1 MASWLLLPTSIATL
15 IVAIGLFWTY
25 IECVTQLAFR
35 APQHR
40 KPPIDD
46 ERWNPQLIH
55 SGEHQLSTY
64 HQVLNPHG
72 PTVWLCHGWTSGS
85 QRMLGRA
92 DIFLN
97 RGWNVVMLDLPN
109 HGASSKLNKWTAEQS
124 TTLLIDV
131 ANKLA
136 EDHQGLFGGQVYY
149 FGHSMGGFLGLRLSQ
164 RRNELTFGD
173 RFSGWM
179 FESPMTGYTEIFQET
194 CNILRIPH
202 LLRPLVLDNTL
213 RHVNALIA
221 PRSINSLDEADAP
234 RWGMPD
240 EPTLVVQASP
250 DERLGMNH
258 YERLLTAMN
267 DRGRSHLLSSHLLTS
282 LRHTGAN
289 KHAERDQIIHEW
301 LNSVA
306 HSSSD

>member
-1 MASWLLLPTSIATL
+1 MVSWLFLPSSIAAL
-15 IVAIGLFWTY
+15 VCGIGLFWTY
-25 IECVTQLAFR
+25 VEVVTQLAFR
-35 APQHR
+35 APQNR

-46 ERWNPQLIH
+46 ERWNPRFIS

-64 HQVLNPHG
+64 HQVLNPGG
-72 PTVWLCHGWTSGS
+72 PTVWVCHGWTSGS

-92 DIFLN
+92 DIFLD
-97 RGWNVVMLDLPN
+97 RGWNVVMIDLPN
-109 HGASSKLNKWTAEQS
+109 HGASSKLTKWTAEQS

-131 ANKLA
+131 ANKLH
-136 EDHQGLFGGQVYY
+136 EDHPELLAGHVYY

-179 FESPMTGYTEIFQET
+179 FESPMTGYTEIFEET

-202 LLRPLVLDNTL
+202 LLRPLVLANTL
-213 RHVNALIA
+213 RHVNALIS
-221 PRSINSLDEADAP
+221 PRSIHSLDDADAP
-234 RWGMPD
+234 KWGIPT

-250 DERLGMNH
+250 DERLGMDH
-258 YERLLTAMN
+258 YDRLLTAMS
-267 DRGRSHLLSSHLLTS
+267 DSGRSNLLSSHLLTT

-289 KHAERDQIIHEW
+289 KHVERDRIIDEW
-301 LNSVA
+301 LGSVA